1 MPMHDNLGDVPRKP
15 SPNTHRCRELGCTKR
30 YARKGDLRRHERES
44 HQESQLKCPV
54 LGCRRAFKRLHRL
67 VEHLTK
73 PCGGSKAGWHP
84 KVAGSTQAEI
94 VIHNY
99 NRRASRG
106 EIVFD
111 ISGHRQVHEDDA
123 NVGITIDCGGGFK
136 ILASNLEYFLH
147 CTCPLEPCLSTH
159 EQERFFLRNK
169 RVMEKCLASHYHHL
183 HGMDSRGAKKL
194 GSEVA
199 ATFNDIEEQS

>member
-1 MPMHDNLGDVPRKP
+1 MHDDLDGIPRKP
-15 SPNTHRCRELGCTKR
+15 GAKPHRCHESGCNKR
-30 YARKGDLRRHERES
+30 YARRGDLRRHEREG
-44 HQESQLKCPV
+44 HRESQLKCPV
-54 LGCRRAFKRLHRL
+54 SGCDRAFKRMHRL

-73 PCGGSKAGWHP
+73 PCGGSKADWHP

-94 VIHNY
+94 VIHHY
-99 NRRASRG
+99 NRRNPRG

-111 ISGHRQVHEDDA
+111 ISGHMQVQEDDA
-123 NVGITIDCGGGFK
+123 SVGVTVDCGGGFK

-169 RVMEKCLASHYHHL
+169 RVMEKCLASHYHQL
-183 HGMDSRGAKKL
+183 HGIGYDEALEL